1 MVENTASSPVGVI
14 IGLIVG
20 LALLVLMLASAWK
33 LYEKAGKPGWAA
45 LVPIYNT
52 YVLFEITWGKGILFL
67 LMFVPIANF
76 VVSIITI
83 VKLAKVFGKGV
94 GTILLL
100 LFFSPVG
107 YVMLAF
113 GSAEYIGI
121 EGKKEE
127 MEISPR
133 VAKSLKKSKD
143 DDEDDEESKKK
154 LRKKP
159 VGKPTDDEE
168 DDDDKVVV
176 PKTPKKK
183 PAKAPEKQAKHS
195 GEDENEQPK
204 LKKKAP
210 AAPTPAKKKKAAP
223 VPDIEPEFEDD
234 TDNIPDFNTEIEP
247 DANAMPD
254 FEPDFGDE
262 VQGDEI
268 DLVEDDAF
276 DVQAVLDGAPEAI
289 GAPDSLYNVR
299 VAGNK
304 IITSW
309 NLKKKNAFEDVE
321 ITTFD
326 RNYRYMVLLEE
337 EGTYVAKNAVV
348 GADKKMKAVKTN
360 EGNLDWKPLQQ
371 AVARYLK
378 EQGCTKK

>member
-100 LFFSPVG
+100 LFCSPVG
-107 YVMLAF
+107 YVMHAF

-143 DDEDDEESKKK
+143 NDEDDEEPKKK
-154 LRKKP
+154 PSKKP
-159 VGKPTDDEE
+159 VGKPADDEE

>member
-100 LFFSPVG
+100 LFLSPVG

-121 EGKKEE
+121 DGKEEE

-133 VAKSLKKSKD
+133 VTKSLKKSKD
-143 DDEDDEESKKK
+143 DDEDDEEPKKK

-159 VGKPTDDEE
+159 VGKPADDEE

-210 AAPTPAKKKKAAP
+210 AAPAPAKKKKAAP
-223 VPDIEPEFEDD
+223 VPD
-234 TDNIPDFNTEIEP
+234 IEP

-268 DLVEDDAF
+268 DLGEDDAF

-299 VAGNK
+299 VTGNK

-309 NLKKKNAFEDVE
+309 NLKKKDAFEDVE

-326 RNYRYMVLLEE
+326 RNYRYMVLLEDK
-337 EGTYVAKNAVV
+337 GTYVAKNAVV